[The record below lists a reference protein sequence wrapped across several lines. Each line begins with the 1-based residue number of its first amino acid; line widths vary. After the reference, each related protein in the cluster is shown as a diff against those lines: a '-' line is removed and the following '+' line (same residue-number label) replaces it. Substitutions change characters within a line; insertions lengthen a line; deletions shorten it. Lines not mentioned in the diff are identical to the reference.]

1 MEVAPIEGYEIRAVL
16 FGGHGHQGIFVVKH
30 YRGALID
37 LLDGRNSQVLADLV
51 GQYVT
56 DFGVARDSRPAILR
70 RVMPPGVISAFSKKL
85 AAVTAQGTQ
94 QLAALHNAMRSSS
107 NCSPAAVSAS

>member
-1 MEVAPIEGYEIRAVL
+1 VAPIEGYENRAFL
-16 FGGHGHQGIFVVKH
+16 FGGRGHQGIFDVKH

-56 DFGVARDSRPAILR
+56 DFGVARGSIPAILR
-70 RVMPPGVISAFSKKL
+70 RVVPPVAISALLEEARSRYRAGD
-85 AAVTAQGTQ
+85 AATGG
-94 QLAALHNAMRSSS
+94 
-107 NCSPAAVSAS
+107 AS